1 MECVKLRHL
10 SEFKFVING
19 EVYDKCPTKENVL
32 VDLTPNKD
40 KTNGQTITASA
51 TIELR
56 NFSPILL
63 GNPRIQF
70 DEVVCTFE
78 NSISSEISHQI
89 DMNEL
94 DVIEGSGIQVG
105 PSKPVK
111 NLSEESSDDV
121 QTGDLRQ
128 TDDLSS
134 LTSTGLQQLNASS
147 GAHINIPLSL
157 LSLAILCFR

>member
-32 VDLTPNKD
+32 VDLTQNKD

-94 DVIEGSGIQVG
+94 DVVEGSGIQVG
-105 PSKPVK
+105 PSKPAN
-111 NLSEESSDDV
+111 NLSEESSDDD
-121 QTGDLRQ
+121 QTE
-128 TDDLSS
+128 T
-134 LTSTGLQQLNASS
+134 
-147 GAHINIPLSL
+147 
-157 LSLAILCFR
+157 

>member
-19 EVYDKCPTKENVL
+19 EVSDKCPTKDNVL
-32 VDLTPNKD
+32 VDLTRNEEN
-40 KTNGQTITASA
+40 TNDQTITASA
-51 TIELR
+51 SIELR

-70 DEVVCTFE
+70 DEVVCVFE

-94 DVIEGSGIQVG
+94 DVVEGSGIQVG
-105 PSKPVK
+105 PSKLAN
-111 NLSEESSDDV
+111 NLIEESSDDV

-128 TDDLSS
+128 TDELSS
-134 LTSTGLQQLNASS
+134 LTSAGLQQSNASS
-147 GAHINIPLSL
+147 SAHINVPLSI
-157 LSLAILCFR
+157 LSLAILSFR